1 MRHTVRMLLAVAFV
15 MLLGMGTSHADEPAS
30 RNIRRRG
37 ELFNSRIVFEAKK
50 TGHVAFMGGSI
61 TAMNGY
67 RPMVT
72 AFLAKRF
79 PQTKFTFTDAGISST
94 CSTSGAFRLKRDV
107 LSKGPVDLFF
117 VEFAVNDDQ
126 DAGHARRECI
136 RGMEGVV
143 RQIRRHNPRADIV
156 ITHFVNPSMLETVQQ
171 GGTPLTVAAHE
182 TVAERYAVS
191 TIDLT
196 REVADRIKAGSLTW
210 AKYGGTHP
218 KPFGN
223 AIAAS
228 LIERLLTDV
237 WAGPLTVD
245 GLKLHPTP
253 KGPVDPLHYG
263 QGRFLDPKVV
273 TVVKDWERRVPDW
286 KNIPGGKRSQFTSI
300 PIFVATKPGAELS
313 LSFEGT
319 AVGAFVVAGPDAGRL
334 EAAVDGGEF
343 RTVDLY
349 HRFSAG
355 LHYPRTVMLATDLKP
370 GQHTLRVRLS
380 EKKNGK
386 SKGTAARVMQFTA
399 N

>member
-1 MRHTVRMLLAVAFV
+1 MGHVKLLLAVASL
-15 MLLGMGTSHADEPAS
+15 MLFGLTTSNADEPAT

-61 TAMNGY
+61 TQMNGY
-67 RPMVT
+67 RPMVA
-72 AFLAKRF
+72 AFLKKRL

-94 CSTSGAFRLKRDV
+94 CSTSGAFRLKHDV
-107 LSKGPVDLFF
+107 LDKGPVDLFF

-136 RGMEGVV
+136 RGMEGIV

-156 ITHFVNPSMLETVQQ
+156 ITHFVNPGMLKTIQQ

-182 TVAERYAVS
+182 AVAERYQVS
-191 TIDLT
+191 TVYLA
-196 REVADRIKAGSLTW
+196 REVADRIKAETLTW

-223 AIAAS
+223 AIASS
-228 LIERLLTDV
+228 LIEHLLTDA
-237 WAGPLTVD
+237 WKGSLTVD
-245 GLKLHPTP
+245 GPKSHPAP
-253 KGPVDPLHYG
+253 EKPVDPLNYG
-263 QGRFLDPKVV
+263 QGRFLAPKTV
-273 TVVKDWERRVPDW
+273 TVVKGWEHEVPDW
-286 KNIPGGKRSQFTSI
+286 KKLPGGKRSQFTSI
-300 PIFVATKPGAELS
+300 PMYVATSPRAELS

-319 AVGAFVVAGPDAGRL
+319 AAGAYVSAGPDAGML
-334 EAAVDGGEF
+334 EASVDGGKF

-349 HRFSAG
+349 HRHSRG

-370 GQHTLRVRLS
+370 GKHTVRVRLS
-380 EKKNGK
+380 TKKNGQ